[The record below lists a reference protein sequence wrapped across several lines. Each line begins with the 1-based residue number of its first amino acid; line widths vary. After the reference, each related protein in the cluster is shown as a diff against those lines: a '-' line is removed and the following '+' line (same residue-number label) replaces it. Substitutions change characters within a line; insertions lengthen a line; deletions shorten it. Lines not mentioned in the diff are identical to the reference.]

1 MSLPSCSVIITTC
14 DRPEQLRRSVA
25 SVLAQTTPPSE
36 LIIIDDC
43 SRDAPRDGEFSKPGY
58 GAGCAVRVCRLEQRS
73 GAPAARNAGA
83 SLARSE
89 ILMFLDDDDIWEHS
103 KVETQLNLF
112 AQHREVGTI
121 YTGMLAVNE
130 IDGGGVMHA
139 SRGHLSGRAWPR
151 ILFRN
156 FMGPTSAVAMR
167 AELYHQV
174 GGFDPELS
182 ALQDYDLWIRLC
194 MAAPVLY
201 DGTHN
206 LRFSAVSVSSER
218 ISQNVECYA
227 AAFKYLRGKYRTQLE
242 DLPLRQRRRFDAQ
255 AKLVEAGK
263 YLQIRNYGSAA
274 IRMAQAV
281 ALYPPSSVR
290 LSRAAFLALWNLISA
305 RHPAS
310 SGSPYWHHWRANLA
324 LGRWWRRRR
333 W

>member
-1 MSLPSCSVIITTC
+1 MV
-14 DRPEQLRRSVA
+14 
-25 SVLAQTTPPSE
+25 
-36 LIIIDDC
+36 DDC
-43 SRDAPRDGEFSKPGY
+43 SRDAPRDGEFSEPGY

-83 SLARSE
+83 SLARGE

-112 AQHREVGTI
+112 AQHREAGTV

-139 SRGHLSGRAWPR
+139 SRGHLSGRAWPH

-156 FMGPTSAVAMR
+156 FIGPTSAVAIR

-227 AAFKYLRGKYRTQLE
+227 AAFKYLREKYRTQLE
-242 DLPLRQRRRFDAQ
+242 DLPLGSVDGSTRKQNC
-255 AKLVEAGK
+255 VEAGK
-263 YLQIRNYGSAA
+263 HLQQTELRFCSDADGSGC
-274 IRMAQAV
+274 R
-281 ALYPPSSVR
+281 ALSADFLSAFSCCF
-290 LSRAAFLALWNLISA
+290 SRAVEPSQCSA
-305 RHPAS
+305 MACLVRQPIL
-310 SGSPYWHHWRANLA
+310 HHRRANLA
-324 LGRWWRRRR
+324 LGRWWLAKAVVMVAAAMVAAKAVVKVVARR

>member
-1 MSLPSCSVIITTC
+1 
-14 DRPEQLRRSVA
+14 
-25 SVLAQTTPPSE
+25 
-36 LIIIDDC
+36 
-43 SRDAPRDGEFSKPGY
+43 
-58 GAGCAVRVCRLEQRS
+58 
-73 GAPAARNAGA
+73 
-83 SLARSE
+83 
-89 ILMFLDDDDIWEHS
+89 
-103 KVETQLNLF
+103 
-112 AQHREVGTI
+112 
-121 YTGMLAVNE
+121 
-130 IDGGGVMHA
+130 
-139 SRGHLSGRAWPR
+139 
-151 ILFRN
+151 
-156 FMGPTSAVAMR
+156 MR

-281 ALYPPSSVR
+281 ALVSAEFRSAFSCCF
-290 LSRAAFLALWNLISA
+290 SRAVEPNQCSPSCLVRQSILASLA
-305 RHPAS
+305 RQS
-310 SGSPYWHHWRANLA
+310 SPG
-324 LGRWWRRRR
+324 
-333 W
+333 